1 MSDTPWIKF
10 YASDWLAGTS
20 GLTAAERGVYITIIA
35 LIYENDGGIAY
46 DEKRLARRCGITK
59 SAFVRAVDGLCDEG
73 KLSLQ
78 NGVVSNRRAEKEL
91 SARDIRSQKASAS
104 AQERWRGHQ
113 PKIVENQ
120 RADNA
125 NASAK
130 QCSEDANQ
138 NQNQKERD
146 KSLSSAQTR
155 VTRFDDFWAAYPHR
169 NGAKKG
175 RKAAETKYTA
185 AIKSGATEAD
195 IIEAATRFQQDRQ
208 VLDGY
213 APDPATWLNQ
223 ARWQDEIEP
232 AKAANNVTSFRPNYG
247 DTRERHGKR
256 EVWMGPDGWMREH
269 G

>member
-1 MSDTPWIKF
+1 MSDTPWVKF

-35 LIYENDGGIAY
+35 LIYENDGAIAY

-59 SAFVRAVDGLCDEG
+59 AAFVKAVNGLCDEG

-78 NGVVSNRRAEKEL
+78 NGQVSNRRAEKEL

-104 AQERWRGHQ
+104 AQERWRGHSA
-113 PKIVENQ
+113 KTVEKQ
-120 RADNA
+120 RPENA

-130 QCSEDANQ
+130 QCSEDAI
-138 NQNQKERD
+138 QKPEPEDRD
-146 KSLSSAQTR
+146 KSLSSARPR
-155 VTRFDDFWAAYPHR
+155 VERFEEFWGVYPHR
-169 NGAKKG
+169 NGTKQGKKV
-175 RKAAETKYTA
+175 ALAKYTSA
-185 AIKSGATEAD
+185 LKSGATEAD
-195 IIEAATRFQQDRQ
+195 IIAGAIRYQRDRK

-213 APDPATWLNQ
+213 AQDPSTWLNQ
-223 ARWQDEIEP
+223 ARWQDEVEP
-232 AKAANNVTSFRPNYG
+232 AKASNVTNFRPNYG
-247 DTRERHGKR
+247 DTRERNGRR